1 MLAHNMLVLSDLASI
16 RIAVVSILARRF
28 NFFAVAQR
36 LLLEEVSTKWLF
48 AYRLELHAFFIQL

>member
-1 MLAHNMLVLSDLASI
+1 MLVLSDLASI